1 MTNPKKTRK
10 MFNIALAVVLAVGVW
25 LYVVNVENPTGTSTV
40 RDIPVTLTGKPT
52 WRKRA
57 SW

>member
-1 MTNPKKTRK
+1 